1 MKKILFLS
9 LSVLFLITHVS
20 AQEIIQKGN
29 VFYLSNTIVVKLK
42 QNYSINSI
50 TSNKYSAG
58 LSIKESSK
66 LYPTTGILNKGEGN
80 LSRIYILK
88 FNTAEDPV
96 KAAKIISKQPAV
108 EWAEPKYV
116 RTIINSPNTFNPNDS
131 LYLLNRQTN
140 LERIDANDAWQI
152 TTGDSTV
159 HIAIVDIGVDWHHPD
174 LSDNILKTPG
184 GKLIGWDFG
193 GLNGTPD
200 DDPSEDSMA
209 FHGTH
214 VAGIAAAVTNN
225 KIGIASIGNKCKII
239 PIKVSRYDQLA
250 PDGAPFVVYGFEGI
264 KLAVDLGAKV
274 INCSW
279 GGNSYSS
286 MEQEIIDYAVSK
298 GTLVVAAQGN
308 DGNTESFY
316 PADYNGVLSVGWL
329 HTGDDKKSSNG
340 NYGTKVKVFA
350 PGDTILS
357 TWPTKSGNLY
367 INLSG
372 SSMASPLATG
382 LAGLVFSKFRN
393 FTPLQVAEQI
403 RVTADNIESSNPD
416 SLKYLL
422 GRGRINAY
430 KAVTDTN
437 TISVRAEN
445 VNFIDEGNGN
455 GLLESGESVSIDIN
469 FVNYLKS
476 IRNVSVDINCSDGV
490 VSLINTNSHFDIGT
504 LSTLGSVGNNTNR
517 FRFNISPNAPLDY
530 NVNFLLKFSDGANYN
545 DFQWITAKINPTY
558 GVHTIGD
565 INVTVTSKGALG
577 FSDYPANTEGTGFS
591 FRNSENLMFEG
602 ALMYGTASNKVMDI
616 ARISESQST
625 DFIIKIPIKVISV
638 GSNQVGYTVFSDAGA
653 GPNALGIE
661 THLTSYTYSNPPN
674 NSFIILNSSFHNTT
688 SKDITGLFAGY
699 YIDWDIPV
707 SDYIHDTTYYD
718 ANDNFAVA
726 LNNNKKDLR
735 VYKKVYTGTALI
747 SANANSFIY
756 YGVNNGTAA
765 DSVIISDA
773 DGFSDKEKWFTL
785 SKGDKTK
792 TAGGDISLVVS
803 GGPFNI
809 LANDSVNVAYVLAAA
824 TTLDSLRAAIQQS
837 RDKYKTV
844 GIKENQNKLPD
855 SFALFQNY
863 PNPFNPS
870 TVISYQLSA
879 SSNVQI
885 KVYDVLGKEV
895 ATLINEQKSIGKYK
909 VVWNGTDYYGNKVS
923 SGVYMYRIQTIS
935 LSSKARSFSAVKK
948 MVLIK

>member
-58 LSIKESSK
+58 LSIKETSK
-66 LYPTTGILNKGEGN
+66 LYPSSGILNKGEGN

-88 FNTAEDPV
+88 FNSAEDPV

-116 RTIINSPNTFNPNDS
+116 RTIINSPNTFDPNDS
-131 LYLLNRQTN
+131 LYLLNKQTN
-140 LERIDANDAWQI
+140 LERIYAKDAWQI
-152 TTGDSTV
+152 ITGDSTV

-193 GLNGTPD
+193 GLNGIPD

-286 MEQEIIDYAVSK
+286 MEQETIDYAVSK

-308 DGNTESFY
+308 DGNIESFY
-316 PADYNGVLSVGWL
+316 PADYIGVLSVGWL
-329 HTGDDKKSSNG
+329 HTQDDQKSSFA

-372 SSMASPLATG
+372 SSMASPLAAG
-382 LAGLVFSKFRN
+382 LAGLVFSKFPK
-393 FTPLQVAEQI
+393 FTPLQVSEQI
-403 RVTADNIESSNPD
+403 RVTADNIEHSNPGFTN
-416 SLKYLL
+416 LL

-430 KAVTDTN
+430 NALTDTN
-437 TISVRAEN
+437 AISVRAED
-445 VNFIDEGNGN
+445 VKFIDEGNGN

-476 IRNVSVDINCSDGV
+476 IRNVSVDISCSDGV

-517 FRFNISPNAPLDY
+517 FRFNISPNAPLDH

-545 DFQWITAKINPTY
+545 DFQWITANINPTY

-577 FSDYPANTEGTGFS
+577 FSDYPANSEGTGFS

-625 DFIIKIPIKVISV
+625 DFITKIPIKVISV

-674 NSFIILNSSFHNTT
+674 NSFIILNTSFHNTT

-726 LNNNKKDLR
+726 LNNNKKDLT

-756 YGVNNGTAA
+756 YGINNGSAT
-765 DSVIISDA
+765 DSVILSDA

-824 TTLDSLRAAIQQS
+824 NTLDSLREAIQQS

-870 TVISYQLSA
+870 TVISYQIPKAGHVKL
-879 SSNVQI
+879 
-885 KVYDVLGKEV
+885 KVYDVLGREV
-895 ATLINEQKSIGKYK
+895 ATLIDKEQIAGSYK
-909 VVWNGTDYYGNKVS
+909 VEFSWQLS
-923 SGVYMYRIQTIS
+923 SGVYFYRLTAGEFSQT
-935 LSSKARSFSAVKK
+935 KK
-948 MVLIK
+948 MLLLK

>member
-9 LSVLFLITHVS
+9 LSVLFLITYVS

-66 LYPTTGILNKGEGN
+66 LYPSTGILNKGEGN

-88 FNTAEDPV
+88 YNTAEDPV

-116 RTIINSPNTFNPNDS
+116 RTIMYSPNDS
-131 LYLLNRQTN
+131 LYAKQTN
-140 LERIDANDAWQI
+140 LKRINANDAWQI

-184 GKLIGWDFG
+184 GKLIGWDFS

-286 MEQEIIDYAVSK
+286 MEQETIDYAVSK

-316 PADYNGVLSVGWL
+316 PADYIGVLSVGWL
-329 HTGDDKKSSNG
+329 HTQDDQKSSFA

-372 SSMASPLATG
+372 SSMASPLVAG
-382 LAGLVFSKFRN
+382 MAGLVFSQFPK
-393 FTPLQVAEQI
+393 FTPLQVSEQI
-403 RVTADNIESSNPD
+403 RVTADNIEHSNPGFTN
-416 SLKYLL
+416 LL

-430 KAVTDTN
+430 NALTDTN
-437 TISVRAEN
+437 AISVRAED
-445 VNFIDEGNGN
+445 VKFIDEGNGN

-476 IRNVSVDINCSDGV
+476 IRNVSVDISCSDGV

-517 FRFNISPNAPLDY
+517 FRFNISPNAPLDH

-545 DFQWITAKINPTY
+545 DFQWITANINPTY

-565 INVTVTSKGALG
+565 INVTLTSKGALG
-577 FSDYPANTEGTGFS
+577 FSDYPANSEGTGFS

-625 DFIIKIPIKVISV
+625 DFITKIPIKVISV

-674 NSFIILNSSFHNTT
+674 NSFIILNTSFHNTT

-726 LNNNKKDLR
+726 LNNNKKDLT

-756 YGVNNGTAA
+756 YGINNGSAT
-765 DSVIISDA
+765 DSVILSDA

-809 LANDSVNVAYVLAAA
+809 LVNDSVNVAYVLAAA

-870 TVISYQLSA
+870 TVISYQIPKAGHVKL
-879 SSNVQI
+879 
-885 KVYDVLGKEV
+885 KVYDVLGREV
-895 ATLINEQKSIGKYK
+895 ATLIDKEQIAGSYK
-909 VVWNGTDYYGNKVS
+909 VEFSGQLS
-923 SGVYMYRIQTIS
+923 SGVYFYRLTAGEFSQT
-935 LSSKARSFSAVKK
+935 KK
-948 MVLIK
+948 MLLLK

>member
-66 LYPTTGILNKGEGN
+66 LYPSSGILNKGEGN

-116 RTIINSPNTFNPNDS
+116 RTIMYSPNDS
-131 LYLLNRQTN
+131 LYYKQTN
-140 LERIDANDAWQI
+140 LKRINANDAWQI

-200 DDPSEDSMA
+200 NDPSEDSMA

-286 MEQEIIDYAVSK
+286 LEQETIDYAVSK

-316 PADYNGVLSVGWL
+316 PADYIGVLSVGWL
-329 HTGDDKKSSNG
+329 HTQDDQKSSFA

-372 SSMASPLATG
+372 SSMASPHAAG
-382 LAGLVFSKFRN
+382 LAGLVFSKFPK
-393 FTPLQVAEQI
+393 FTPLQVSEQI
-403 RVTADNIESSNPD
+403 RVTADNIEHSNPGFTN
-416 SLKYLL
+416 LL

-430 KAVTDTN
+430 NAVTDTN
-437 TISVRAEN
+437 AISVRAED
-445 VNFIDEGNGN
+445 VKFIDQGNNN
-455 GLLESGESVSIDIN
+455 GLLELGDTVSIGIN

-476 IRNVSVDINCSDGV
+476 IQNVAVDISCTDGS
-490 VSLINTNSHFDIGT
+490 VSLINKHLHFDTGVLKT
-504 LSTLGSVGNNTNR
+504 LESVGNNANK
-517 FRFNISPNAPLDY
+517 FQFVIVPNSPHDHD
-530 NVNFLLKFSDGANYN
+530 VNFLLNFSDGDTYN
-545 DFQWITAKINPTY
+545 DFQWITAHINPTY
-558 GVHTIGD
+558 VIHDVGD
-565 INVTVTSKGALG
+565 INTTVTSKGAFG
-577 FSDYPANTEGTGFS
+577 FNDYPNNSEGTGFT
-591 FRNSENLMFEG
+591 FRNSDNLMFEG
-602 ALMYGTASNKVMDI
+602 ALMYGTSSNQVMNE
-616 ARISESQST
+616 ARIDINQST
-625 DFIIKIPIKVISV
+625 DFITKIPITIRNV
-638 GSNQVGYTVFSDAGA
+638 GSDQVSYTVFSDAGA
-653 GPNALGIE
+653 GTNALGIE
-661 THLTSYTYSNPPN
+661 THLTSYTYSQKPN

-688 SKDITGLFAGY
+688 SKNITGLYAGY
-699 YIDWDIPV
+699 FIDWDIPAA
-707 SDYIHDTTYYD
+707 DYIHDTTYFD
-718 ANDNFAVA
+718 TQNNFAVA
-726 LNNNKKDLR
+726 FNNNKIDPT
-735 VYKKVYTGTALI
+735 VFKKVYTGAALI
-747 SANANSFIY
+747 SGNANSLIY
-756 YGVNNGTAA
+756 YGINNGSAT
-765 DSVIISDA
+765 DSVILSDA
-773 DGFSDKEKWFTL
+773 NGFSDKEKWFTL

-870 TVISYQLSA
+870 TVISYQIPKAGHVKL
-879 SSNVQI
+879 
-885 KVYDVLGKEV
+885 KVYDVLGREV
-895 ATLINEQKSIGKYK
+895 ATLIDKEQIAGSYK
-909 VVWNGTDYYGNKVS
+909 VEFSGQLS
-923 SGVYMYRIQTIS
+923 SGVYFYRLTAGEFSQT
-935 LSSKARSFSAVKK
+935 KK
-948 MVLIK
+948 MLLLK